1 MPPSIYLASQSPR
14 RQSLLSQMGQGFVL
28 LLPDPSEDVESLES
42 SLAGESPL
50 DYVQRVTA
58 LKLKAALDRW
68 RLRGLSLAPILCADT
83 TVALGSEIL
92 GKPQDRQQARDM
104 LRALGGKTHSV
115 LTAIAAATPLE
126 ERHAISVS
134 QVRIADWHPAEL
146 EAYLDTGEWEG
157 KAGAYA
163 IQGRAAAHI
172 AHMEGSYSGVMGLPV
187 YETSAL
193 LKPLWKGLG

>member
-1 MPPSIYLASQSPR
+1 
-14 RQSLLSQMGQGFVL
+14 MGQGFVL

>member
-28 LLPDPSEDVESLES
+28 LPPDPSEDVESLE
-42 SLAGESPL
+42 ATQTGELPL

-58 LKLKAALDRW
+58 LKLRAALNRW
-68 RLRGLSLAPILCADT
+68 RLRELSLAPILCADT
-83 TVALGSEIL
+83 TVALGTEIL
-92 GKPQDRQQARDM
+92 GKPQDREQARAM
-104 LRALGGKTHSV
+104 LRALSGKTHSV
-115 LTAIAAATPLE
+115 FTAIAAATPLE

-134 QVRIADWHPAEL
+134 QVRFATWNVAEL
-146 EAYLDTGEWEG
+146 EGYLDGGEWEG

-172 AHMEGSYSGVMGLPV
+172 AHIEGSYSGIMGLPLC
-187 YETSAL
+187 ETADL
-193 LKPLWKGLG
+193 LRPTWKGL

>member
-1 MPPSIYLASQSPR
+1 
-14 RQSLLSQMGQGFVL
+14 MGQGFVL
-28 LLPDPSEDVESLES
+28 LLPDTSEDVESLES
-42 SLAGESPL
+42 TQAGESPF

-58 LKLKAALDRW
+58 LKLNAALNRW
-68 RLRGLSLAPILCADT
+68 RLRELSLAPILCADT

-104 LRALGGKTHSV
+104 LRALSGKTHSV

-134 QVRIADWHPAEL
+134 QVRFATWSDAEL
-146 EAYLDTGEWEG
+146 EAFLDTGEWDG

-172 AHMEGSYSGVMGLPV
+172 AHMEGSYSGIMGLPV
-187 YETSAL
+187 YETSEL
-193 LKPLWKGLG
+193 LKPPWKGL

>member
-42 SLAGESPL
+42 TQARESPL
-50 DYVQRVTA
+50 DYVKRVTA
-58 LKLKAALDRW
+58 LKLRAALNRW

-83 TVALGSEIL
+83 TVALGSDIL
-92 GKPQDRQQARDM
+92 GKPQDRQHAQDM
-104 LRALGGKTHSV
+104 LRALSGKTHAV
-115 LTAIAAATPLE
+115 YTAIAAGTPLE

-134 QVRIADWHPAEL
+134 QVRFATWSDAEL
-146 EAYLDTGEWEG
+146 NGYLDTGEWDG

-172 AHMEGSYSGVMGLPV
+172 AHIEGSYSGIMGLPV
-187 YETSAL
+187 YETTEL
-193 LKPLWKGLG
+193 LKPTWKGL

>member
-42 SLAGESPL
+42 TQARESPL
-50 DYVQRVTA
+50 DYVKRVTA
-58 LKLKAALDRW
+58 LKLRAALNRW

-83 TVALGSEIL
+83 TVALGSDIL
-92 GKPQDRQQARDM
+92 GKPKDRQHAQDM
-104 LRALGGKTHSV
+104 LRALSGKTHAV
-115 LTAIAAATPLE
+115 YTAIAAGTPLE

-134 QVRIADWHPAEL
+134 QVRFATWSDAEL
-146 EAYLDTGEWEG
+146 NGYLDTGEWDG

-172 AHMEGSYSGVMGLPV
+172 AHIEGSYSGIMGLPV
-187 YETSAL
+187 YETTEL
-193 LKPLWKGLG
+193 LKPTWKGL

>member
-28 LLPDPSEDVESLES
+28 LLPSPSEDVESLES
-42 SLAGESPL
+42 TQARESPL

-58 LKLKAALDRW
+58 LKLRAALNRW

-83 TVALGSEIL
+83 TVALGSDIL
-92 GKPQDRQQARDM
+92 GKPQDRQHAQDM
-104 LRALGGKTHSV
+104 LRALSGKTHAV
-115 LTAIAAATPLE
+115 YTAIAAGTPLE

-134 QVRIADWHPAEL
+134 QVRFATWSDAEL
-146 EAYLDTGEWEG
+146 NGYLDTGEWDG

-172 AHMEGSYSGVMGLPV
+172 THIEGSYSGIMGLPV
-187 YETSAL
+187 YETTEL
-193 LKPLWKGLG
+193 LKPTWKGL

>member
-28 LLPDPSEDVESLES
+28 LLPDTSEDVESLES
-42 SLAGESPL
+42 TQAGESPL

-58 LKLKAALDRW
+58 LKLNAALNRW
-68 RLRGLSLAPILCADT
+68 RLRELSLAPILCADT

-92 GKPQDRQQARDM
+92 GKPQDRQQAREM
-104 LRALGGKTHSV
+104 LRALSGKTHSV

-134 QVRIADWHPAEL
+134 QVRFATWSDAEL
-146 EAYLDTGEWEG
+146 GGYLDCGEWDG

-172 AHMEGSYSGVMGLPV
+172 AHMEGSYSGIMGLPV
-187 YETSAL
+187 YETSEL
-193 LKPLWKGLG
+193 LKPPWKGL

>member
-42 SLAGESPL
+42 TQARESPL
-50 DYVQRVTA
+50 DYVKRVTA
-58 LKLKAALDRW
+58 LKLRAALNRW

-83 TVALGSEIL
+83 TVALGSDIL
-92 GKPQDRQQARDM
+92 GKPQDRQHAQDM
-104 LRALGGKTHSV
+104 LRALSGKTHAV
-115 LTAIAAATPLE
+115 YTAIAAGTPME

-134 QVRIADWHPAEL
+134 QVRFATWSDAEL
-146 EAYLDTGEWEG
+146 NGYLDTGEWDG

-172 AHMEGSYSGVMGLPV
+172 AHIEGSYSGIMGLPV
-187 YETSAL
+187 YETTEL
-193 LKPLWKGLG
+193 LKPTWKGL

>member
-28 LLPDPSEDVESLES
+28 LLPDTSEDVESLES
-42 SLAGESPL
+42 TQAGESPL

-58 LKLKAALDRW
+58 LKLNAALNRW

-92 GKPQDRQQARDM
+92 GKPQDRQHARHM
-104 LRALGGKTHSV
+104 LRALSGKTHSV
-115 LTAIAAATPLE
+115 FTAIAAATPLE
-126 ERHAISVS
+126 ERHAICVS
-134 QVRIADWHPAEL
+134 QVRFATWSNAEL
-146 EAYLDTGEWEG
+146 EAFLDTGEWDG

-172 AHMEGSYSGVMGLPV
+172 AHMEGSYSGIMGLPV
-187 YETSAL
+187 YETSEL
-193 LKPLWKGLG
+193 LKPPWKGL

>member
-28 LLPDPSEDVESLES
+28 LLPGPSEDVESLES
-42 SLAGESPL
+42 TQARESPL

-58 LKLKAALDRW
+58 LKLRAALNRW

-83 TVALGSEIL
+83 TVALGSDIL
-92 GKPQDRQQARDM
+92 GKPQDRQHAQDM
-104 LRALGGKTHSV
+104 LRALSGKTHAV
-115 LTAIAAATPLE
+115 YTAIAAGTPLE

-134 QVRIADWHPAEL
+134 QVRFATWSDAEL
-146 EAYLDTGEWEG
+146 NGYLDTGEWDG

-172 AHMEGSYSGVMGLPV
+172 AHIEGSYSGIMGLPV
-187 YETSAL
+187 YETTEL
-193 LKPLWKGLG
+193 LKPTWKGL

>member
-28 LLPDPSEDVESLES
+28 LPPDPSEDVESLE
-42 SLAGESPL
+42 ATQTGELPL

-58 LKLKAALDRW
+58 LKLRAALKRW
-68 RLRGLSLAPILCADT
+68 RLRELSLAPILCADT
-83 TVALGSEIL
+83 TVALGTEIL
-92 GKPQDRQQARDM
+92 GKPQDREQARAM
-104 LRALGGKTHSV
+104 LRALSGKTHSV
-115 LTAIAAATPLE
+115 FTAIAAATPLE

-134 QVRIADWHPAEL
+134 QVRFATWNVAEL
-146 EAYLDTGEWEG
+146 EGYLDGGEWEG

-172 AHMEGSYSGVMGLPV
+172 AHIEGSYSGIMGLPLC
-187 YETSAL
+187 ETADL
-193 LKPLWKGLG
+193 LRPTWKGL